1 MTAPLLEA
9 RSLTKS
15 FPGVRALKGV
25 SLTVERGEVLAVIG
39 ENGAGKSTLM
49 KILAGVQ
56 TADSGEI
63 LLEGQPVALRS
74 VHDALA
80 SGIALIHQE
89 LNLADNLDV
98 AANIFL
104 GREPL
109 RWWGTP
115 ATRSGAGVSACP
127 SPPSVPLGEPTTG
140 KRDACPTPAAAGT
153 AAPLRF
159 GLIDT
164 ARMHRE
170 AKQFL
175 DAVGLDVK
183 PDTLVSTLAIGQQQL
198 VEIAKALSTNARVLI
213 MDEPTSSLS
222 AREAENLFKVIRD
235 LRARGVSI
243 VYISHR
249 LGEVKQLADRVTVLR
264 DGENSG
270 GLSREEISHAAMVK
284 LMVGRDLSQFYP
296 HEPHRAGDVA
306 LHVDRL
312 RTPAHP
318 RHEVSFSV
326 RAGEIVGLAGLVGAG
341 RTEVLLSLFGVTPAL
356 GGTIRVSGKEV
367 SPASPQSAIEAGL
380 ALVPEDRKKQGVVL
394 EMPVRENVS
403 LASLRRDQRN
413 GFLNQRR
420 EVELST
426 EMIGAM
432 RIKTPS
438 DRQVVQFLS
447 GGNQQKVVL
456 GKWLAIQPRVLFLDE
471 PTRGIDVGAKQE
483 IYKLMEELARQGVAI
498 LFVSSEMEEILGM
511 SDRVLVMH
519 EGRLTGE
526 LQRSELS
533 EEAVMHLATGALN

>member
-1 MTAPLLEA
+1 MPLLAA

-25 SLTVERGEVLAVIG
+25 SLTVECGEVLAVIG

-56 TADSGEI
+56 TADSGDI
-63 LLEGQPVALRS
+63 LLDGQPVAVRS

-80 SGIALIHQE
+80 QGIALIHQE

-104 GREPL
+104 GREP
-109 RWWGTP
+109 R
-115 ATRSGAGVSACP
+115 
-127 SPPSVPLGEPTTG
+127 
-140 KRDACPTPAAAGT
+140 
-153 AAPLRF
+153 RF
-159 GLIDT
+159 GWIDT
-164 ARMHRE
+164 ARTHRE

-175 DAVGLDVK
+175 DAVGLDV
-183 PDTLVSTLAIGQQQL
+183 PPTTLVSTLAIGQQQL

-270 GLSREEISHAAMVK
+270 ELAREEINHAAMVK
-284 LMVGRDLSQFYP
+284 LMVGRDLSQFYAHTP
-296 HEPHRAGDVA
+296 HTPGEVTLA
-306 LHVDRL
+306 VDRL

-318 RHEVSFSV
+318 RHAVSFTV

-341 RTEVLLSLFGVTPAL
+341 RTEVLLSLFGVTPAQ
-356 GGTIRVSGKEV
+356 GGTIRVGGKEV
-367 SPASPQSAIEAGL
+367 SPASPQEAIEAGL
-380 ALVPEDRKKQGVVL
+380 ALVPEDRKQQGVVL
-394 EMPVRENVS
+394 GLPVRENLS
-403 LASLRRDQRN
+403 LASLRRDQRM
-413 GFLNQRR
+413 GFLN
-420 EVELST
+420 EALELAVSA
-426 EMIGAM
+426 EMTAAM
-432 RIKTPS
+432 RIKTPN
-438 DRQVVQFLS
+438 DRQVVRFLS

-456 GKWLAIQPRVLFLDE
+456 GKWLAIQPRLLFLDE

-483 IYKLMEELARQGVAI
+483 IYKLMEELARKGVAI
-498 LFVSSEMEEILGM
+498 LFVSSEMEEILGL

-519 EGRLTGE
+519 EGRIAGE
-526 LQRSELS
+526 LRREQLS
-533 EEAVMHLATGALN
+533 EEAVMHLATGAELTTAL